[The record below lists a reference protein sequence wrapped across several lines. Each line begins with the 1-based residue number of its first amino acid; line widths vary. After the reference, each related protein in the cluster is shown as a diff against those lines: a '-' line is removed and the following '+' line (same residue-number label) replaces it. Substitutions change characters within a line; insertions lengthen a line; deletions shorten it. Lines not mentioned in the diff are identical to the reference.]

1 MIHQFF
7 LDNRPHQG
15 QTYEEYLNQFAKKIA
30 SVNYENIS
38 TDQKELINRDKLNYQ
53 RSLRIHKTYSVGSQL
68 CEIMKNISEP
78 QLWMVITENWCGD
91 SAQNLPYLAKIASC
105 NPLINFRI
113 ILRDDNL
120 DIMDLYLN
128 NNKSR
133 SIPKLIAFRGNGE
146 ELFQWGARPKEAQ
159 ALVDK
164 LKNEGKSKDEYLE
177 ELHLWYGRNK
187 GKNLESEIINIL
199 KSNIY

>member
-7 LDNRPHQG
+7 LERRPHQG
-15 QTYEEYLNQFAKKIA
+15 QKYEEYLQHFNKKIVSA
-30 SVNYENIS
+30 SNNN
-38 TDQKELINRDKLNYQ
+38 LINVQKKLIDRDKLNYQ
-53 RSLRIHKTYSVGSQL
+53 RSLRIHKTYSVDTQL

-105 NPLINFRI
+105 NPLIDFRI

-120 DIMDLYLN
+120 DIMDLYLTDN
-128 NNKSR
+128 TR
-133 SIPKLIAFRGNGE
+133 SIPKLISFSENGE
-146 ELFQWGARPKEAQ
+146 ELFQWGPRPKEAQ
-159 ALVDK
+159 ELVYK
-164 LKNEGKSKDEYLE
+164 LKSEGKSKDEYLE

-199 KSNIY
+199 KSNLY

>member
-7 LDNRPHQG
+7 LDKRPHRG
-15 QTYEEYLNQFAKKIA
+15 QNYEEYLQNFNHKIA
-30 SVNYENIS
+30 SADYGGVSNE
-38 TDQKELINRDKLNYQ
+38 QKELIDRDKLNYK
-53 RSLRIHKTYSVGSQL
+53 RSLRIYKTYSVDPQL
-68 CEIMKNISEP
+68 CELVKNIFKP

-105 NPLINFRI
+105 NPLIDFRI

-120 DIMDLYLN
+120 DIMDLYLTDN
-128 NNKSR
+128 NSR
-133 SIPKLIAFRGNGE
+133 SIPKLIAFKENSE
-146 ELFQWGARPKEAQ
+146 ELFQWGPRPNEAQ
-159 ALVDK
+159 ELVYK

-187 GKNLESEIINIL
+187 GKNLENEIIKIL
-199 KSNIY
+199 KSFLY